1 MTFFTRALLVGT
13 LVTTLHATAQTP
25 TTFRAY
31 SGCTFDDGLIVG
43 EISVLPAGIRGRTV
57 ETLTGPRQVDIL
69 GGEHIS
75 FSYPGTDFFATVKIE
90 HLPPSSFLQGKK
102 DLISNFDHI
111 IARGDDSKRNM
122 TYVLRPRLNGF
133 EIYGLDRVRL
143 EGAILGIYLLF
154 DNRTQIV
161 TTVYF
166 VNADPDKRK
175 FSTLDQYAQL
185 RDHFLDAYTGCIH
198 APHAAKP
205 ATRKPVAKRNRR

>member
-1 MTFFTRALLVGT
+1 MSFLTRAVWAAT
-13 LVTTLHATAQTP
+13 LVIALQAGAQSP
-25 TTFRAY
+25 SVFRPY
-31 SGCTFDDGLIVG
+31 SACTFDDGLVLG

-57 ETLTGPRQVDIL
+57 DTLTGPRQVDIL

-90 HLPPSSFLQGKK
+90 HLTPATFLQSKQY
-102 DLISNFDHI
+102 LISNFDHI

-143 EGAILGIYLLF
+143 EGATLGIYLLF
-154 DNRTQIV
+154 DNRTQIA

-166 VNADPDKRK
+166 VNAEPDKRK

-185 RDHFLDAYTGCIH
+185 RDHFLDAYTSCIH
-198 APHAAKP
+198 APHAINSPSAP
-205 ATRKPVAKRNRR
+205 SSRRPHRR